1 MFFGVCRDCF
11 GSFLLIV
18 AGFLSNWSFFF
29 IIILCFSY
37 LSSRLVTFIVFFCII
52 FAYFSDL
59 SFNCLLIFSF
69 LVVIPIFR
77 FADNNKHKKR
87 WLQNTQFLIIQ
98 IIKNKHVVIDN
109 RTNICNYDF
118 RKAVTFNSQFL
129 LIHQE
134 KPDKRKV

>member
-18 AGFLSNWSFFF
+18 TGFLSNWSFFF

-98 IIKNKHVVIDN
+98 IIKHKHVVIDN

-118 RKAVTFNSQFL
+118 RKAVTFNSQFY
-129 LIHQE
+129 
-134 KPDKRKV
+134 